1 MHSFFSIM
9 EFLLYFTYIYSIDGR
24 NDRLEEAVLAERTNL
39 GVHLAQVVHDA
50 VQIQFTS
57 AEDHVLT

>member
-1 MHSFFSIM
+1 M
-9 EFLLYFTYIYSIDGR
+9 EFLRYFTYIYSIDGR

-57 AEDHVLT
+57 AKDHVLT